1 MPILLSDVI
10 KELNISIE
18 QAEICLSEETDLGD
32 VDFGKDYELTDEQYD
47 ILKERFGKK
56 EIVEGQIVPCT
67 IKLILNDGIIVALS
81 EQEEGIISEREL
93 IMHPELQVEDT
104 IDVLVGSSIDV
115 NGRRRVS
122 YTRALSRRK
131 WDILKDI
138 KQKGEII
145 QGYIKSSNKGGFIVD
160 VMNLEAFLP
169 GSQIDINSID
179 DFDQYVRTTMDFM
192 IIELNPSLHRFVV
205 SHRAIIEEERRREIL
220 SMLEEGSLLEG
231 TVKKIMPYG
240 VLVKAGSILGLIQ
253 KTDLSWNY
261 CNNPHDVVTEGQKLI
276 VVVLKIDQDKK
287 KVAFGLK
294 QLYPNPWDE
303 ENGLIVGSKI
313 EGKVKNI
320 TNYGAFI
327 EIMPGVKGLLHVS
340 EISWKKGVDI
350 NNVLHVGD
358 KIETIV
364 KEVDKDDHKIQLSI
378 KQLQSNPW
386 DNITE
391 KYAIGSIHTGIIRKI
406 AKHYFLV
413 EFEDGVEGFLHAT
426 ELSWT
431 KKFTD
436 ISQFASEND
445 EIQVVVEDINADQR
459 KLTLS
464 HKRLSA
470 DPWKNISLTYPI
482 GSKHVAS
489 IRKALKHGLLAELE
503 EGIEGFIDVTEL
515 SWIKKIKDATQFS
528 ISDDKLEVVVLGYD
542 TKKRKV
548 SLSYKRIVED
558 PWAKADETTFGVNT
572 VHHGIVTDIKGKR
585 YVIRL
590 DNGIEAYSK
599 EKDML
604 KDDNTLAQIGES
616 LDFKVVTLDIV
627 KRQIILSHFALVDDI
642 RKNSL
647 RKKLERGII
656 VQAIIAEISKT
667 GAYFDIEGVKCFIPK
682 DQLSPNKISSV
693 SEEVFVGEILRV
705 VFLYEDEGQFI
716 FSKSILEESKYDEAL
731 YDCSLDE
738 IFATMGIR
746 NNSFA
751 GKVTESATGEKF
763 LSNLI
768 VLHDENDEDYG
779 KLLVDPVN
787 GKSLSAFI
795 GTDVSP
801 LYQVNEY
808 YKVVLSLSWKE
819 YRKKSGTPYLFC
831 IEDGNPIKI
840 ENPYKEVVELT
851 YRKQASPSQ
860 STSIAH
866 LLEEVGINLY
876 TSKKRMFFEL
886 LQNADDA
893 SAKAGVNMKVQICN
907 GFFVVTH
914 NGYAFNRSDFY
925 SITSAAQSTK
935 SANKKKTGYKGIG
948 FKSVFSNSTCVYIK
962 SRGFT
967 FSFDKTNPE
976 YEDFKAFYFKAN
988 GKTTPEEQSEFLR
1001 IYGDEYRQFRGV
1013 KDIPW
1018 QLLPIWDDTYP
1029 ADLKK
1034 SIFHLS
1040 ENVSIALAMP
1050 TDALEKYSQEV
1061 EEVFNNPRFMLFLRN
1076 TRRLQLLLADRMLT
1090 IQKERDIKNKNLV
1103 YLKNSFMSDS
1113 KKLESY
1119 MLSDYD
1125 DITVSDESFE
1135 HCGINI
1141 IKKSKTNKQ
1150 GQIEY
1155 YFSYIDDNGNEGSEV
1170 TGVPDRIASATSTT
1184 ISFAVL
1190 LDNNMDVI
1198 PVKDSSTIYAYLP
1211 MNDERFKFPFYV
1223 NADFIPNSQ
1232 REGISNDNPWNHF
1245 LFYNIGRKIAQTVA
1259 NFAAIEHPQYLNL
1272 LVSSYFKSD
1281 DIGTDDL
1288 ISAFNR
1294 GYEESIKNE
1303 VFILSHKGNIVKQED
1318 IVIDDSCLSSVIGC
1332 DAFLNLVGSTK
1343 ELPSP
1348 DVDSRILKR
1357 DMFTLVEHVTQ
1368 EKVLASMS
1376 TEAGLTILHDWV
1388 NNASDEDY
1396 KKLIALFSSILEKT
1410 PQTRPIIDKFPI
1422 YRFED
1427 NVYSLEFVMQ
1437 SNNYCFTI
1445 GQIEA
1450 VKDILKKIGLNTS
1463 KDNIFT
1469 HELFKYYKESIL
1481 NNYGSIV
1488 VDRVSECVKTGS
1500 NKLDYAERKHLFV
1513 SLAKEKLFLPQVGN
1527 LPLFKNKNDVL
1538 CTPSSLVHSD
1548 KILGTWGYHY
1558 LINDNEY
1565 CLDVDPYLMKIED
1578 VYNNTLYANWASI
1591 VNDIKGEQIEN
1602 LYADSVYLFGLSPQ
1616 NDALSAKIPYVYTGS
1631 KFVLSSQV
1639 LFNDKFISINES
1651 DYTVLSKA
1659 VMSAFGTYTPSH
1671 NIIKYFSDKPFTIS
1685 DTKISSV
1692 RSSLVSNSLSLEE
1705 IEQILKFAK
1714 STEDEFFN
1722 YFIVKKDEEGKFTIS
1737 TRSSKVYQVY
1747 SSDRLTR
1754 DFITNHCSAGLV
1766 LLPEEISKFC
1776 DIVGVQRESAL
1787 YDLIL
1792 QSVNVDEVKE
1802 ELIKVLKYESKVK
1815 FLQKLTTISID
1826 VTKDISKSDYEY
1838 LLFNLA
1844 CSEIEDDSAKESLR
1858 KKIVLKFD
1866 DSEMMALTSI
1876 PHYRDEFST
1885 NGVSFLLSQIFPE
1898 QYNRT
1903 GSISNYIN
1911 KLVDLGLSRIK
1922 LRDLFD
1928 LDKKLSDK
1936 EVFKLFY
1943 KVFSQK
1949 ELPNV
1954 YDLAFILSYHAA
1966 RKKEEK
1972 DIPSLSLYSLKTS
1985 NGQARTLTGD
1995 FYIDKIDFLD
2005 DLYIADTVYAN
2016 LANFLTLPI
2025 ISSGGKNFIAQKPY
2039 ISGNKFVCPHIKASL
2054 TDNEKGV
2061 LMNYMFNLWKG
2072 IEQSKDI
2079 DWSVGFKALEFT
2091 PLHCIIDKKWTI
2103 AGEELPT
2110 WITSWMQE
2118 DKDKYDFLVAVGCWE
2133 ADSDICKM
2141 REAFSI
2147 ETSLYGD
2154 FSVFNTEKAF
2164 FNDDV
2169 LLFNTLAFIEEK
2181 SINLQSEQKQ
2191 TMLSKLIDVINSKA
2205 KHKLEVFE
2213 DFNYDVLK
2221 AKAVEISIPKYIE
2234 WKTNHT
2240 DHSIM
2245 AYSGEMP
2252 IVAKVKG
2259 YGDYVFYTK
2268 ENGDYAYSNSS
2279 VYFNTESKQALL
2291 ELAASKESWLKFE
2304 DLNELGLL
2312 SFNNSDSDDED
2323 NSDRLREKGN
2333 VPKNEQKAINVE
2345 ACKAA
2350 KEYLSMD
2357 DNYDCSAWIPEEDTD
2372 LVRNKVRFNGKPI
2385 VVAVTSSSAGKI
2397 YLYPSKF
2404 AALMVDP
2411 DNLLLNYSKGIIHKL
2426 SFDNIFLNNP
2436 NVNLI
2441 LDSDIVNP
2449 KLIASLARTFL
2460 YSANTC
2466 FVVDNPSFSASETIG
2481 FGLKEKVDGPVIK
2494 YSDDDDIFSF

>member
-18 QAEICLSEETDLGD
+18 QAENCLFEGTDMVD
-32 VDFGKDYELTDEQYD
+32 VTSGKDYELTDEQYD
-47 ILKERFGKK
+47 VLKKRFGEK

-67 IKLILNDGIIVALS
+67 IKFILNDGIIVALS
-81 EQEEGIISEREL
+81 EQKEGIISEREL
-93 IMHPELQVEDT
+93 IMHPELKVDDT
-104 IDVLVGSSIDV
+104 IDVLIGSSIDV

-122 YTRALSRRK
+122 YTRAISRRK
-131 WDILKDI
+131 WEALKEI
-138 KQKGEII
+138 KEKGEII
-145 QGYIKSSNKGGFIVD
+145 QGYIKSSNRGGFIVD
-160 VMNLEAFLP
+160 VMGLEAFLP
-169 GSQIDINSID
+169 GSQIEFNSID
-179 DFDQYVRTTMDFM
+179 DYDQYVGTTMDFK
-192 IIELNPSLHRFVV
+192 IIELNPSLNKFVI
-205 SHRAIIEEERRREIL
+205 SHRAILVEERRREIL
-220 SMLEEGSLLEG
+220 SMLEEGSILEG
-231 TVKKIMPYG
+231 IVKKIMPYG
-240 VLVKAGSILGLIQ
+240 VLVKAGAIWGLIQ
-253 KTDLSWNY
+253 KTDLSWNICY
-261 CNNPHDVVTEGQKLI
+261 DPHDIVTEDQKLE

-303 ENGLIVGSKI
+303 ENGLKVGSKI

-320 TNYGAFI
+320 TKYGAFV
-327 EIMPGVKGLLHVS
+327 EIMPGVNGLLRVS
-340 EISWKKGVDI
+340 ELSWKKSVDI
-350 NNVLHVGD
+350 NNILHLGD
-358 KIETIV
+358 TIEAII
-364 KEVDKDDHKIQLSI
+364 KEVDKDEHKIQLSI
-378 KQLQSNPW
+378 KQLQGDPW
-386 DNITE
+386 DTISE
-391 KYAIGSIHTGIIRKI
+391 KYALGSIHTGTIIKK

-413 EFEDGVEGFLHAT
+413 ELEDGVNGILPGK

-431 KKFTD
+431 KKFAD
-436 ISQFASEND
+436 ISQFANEND
-445 EIQVVVEDINADQR
+445 EIKVVVEDIDAEKR

-464 HKRLSA
+464 HKR
-470 DPWKNISLTYPI
+470 
-482 GSKHVAS
+482 
-489 IRKALKHGLLAELE
+489 
-503 EGIEGFIDVTEL
+503 IE
-515 SWIKKIKDATQFS
+515 
-528 ISDDKLEVVVLGYD
+528 
-542 TKKRKV
+542 
-548 SLSYKRIVED
+548 ED
-558 PWAKADETTFGVNT
+558 PWAKVDETTYGTNT
-572 VHHGIVTDIKGKR
+572 VHHGTVTEIKGKK
-585 YVIRL
+585 YVVRL
-590 DNGIEAYSK
+590 DNGIEAFSK

-604 KDDNTLAQIGES
+604 KDDNTLAQIGDS
-616 LDFKVVTLDIV
+616 LDFKVVTLDVV
-627 KRQIILSHFALVDDI
+627 KRQIILSHIALVNDI
-642 RKNSL
+642 RNNSL
-647 RKKLERGII
+647 RKKLERGVI
-656 VQAIIAEISKT
+656 VQAIITEISKT

-705 VFLYEDEGQFI
+705 VFLYEYDGQFI

-731 YDCSLDE
+731 YECSLDE
-738 IFATMGIR
+738 ILATMGIR
-746 NNSFA
+746 NNCFA

-779 KLLVDPVN
+779 KLLADPVN

-795 GTDVSP
+795 GTDVSSH
-801 LYQVNEY
+801 YQVNQY

-831 IEDGNPIKI
+831 IEDGNPIQI
-840 ENPYKEVVELT
+840 EDPYKEVVELT

-988 GKTTPEEQSEFLR
+988 GKTTPEEQSEFLK

-1018 QLLPIWDDTYP
+1018 QLLPIWDDAYP

-1034 SIFHLS
+1034 SIFHFS

-1050 TDALEKYSQEV
+1050 TDALEKYCQEV
-1061 EEVFNNPRFMLFLRN
+1061 EDVFNNPRFMLFLRN
-1076 TRRLQLLLADRMLT
+1076 TRRLQLLLPDRMLT
-1090 IQKERDIKNKNLV
+1090 IQKERDIKDKNLV
-1103 YLKNSFMSDS
+1103 YLKNSFMPDS

-1125 DITVSDESFE
+1125 DITVSDESFK

-1155 YFSYIDDNGNEGSEV
+1155 YFSFIDDNGNEGSEV

-1190 LDNNMDVI
+1190 LDSNMDVI

-1259 NFAAIEHPQYLNL
+1259 NFASSKHPQYLNL

-1281 DIGTDDL
+1281 DIATDDL

-1294 GYEESIKNE
+1294 GYEDSIKNE
-1303 VFILSHKGNIVKQED
+1303 AFILSHKGNIVKQED
-1318 IVIDDSCLSSVIGC
+1318 IVIDDSNLSSIIGC

-1343 ELPSP
+1343 ELPNP
-1348 DVDSRILKR
+1348 DVDSKILKR
-1357 DMFTLVEHVTQ
+1357 DMFTSVEHITQ
-1368 EKVLASMS
+1368 ENVLTSLS
-1376 TEAGLTILHDWV
+1376 TEAGLAILHDWV
-1388 NNASDEDY
+1388 KNASDEDY
-1396 KKLIALFSSILEKT
+1396 KKLVALLSSILEKT
-1410 PQTRPIIDKFPI
+1410 PQNRPIIDKFPI

-1427 NVYSLEFVMQ
+1427 NVYSLDFVMC
-1437 SNNYCFTI
+1437 SKNYCFTI

-1469 HELFKYYKESIL
+1469 HELFKHYKDSSL

-1488 VDRVSECVKTGS
+1488 VDRVCECVKTGA
-1500 NKLDYAERKHLFV
+1500 NKLDYADRKQLFV
-1513 SLAKEKLFLPQVGN
+1513 SLSKEKLFHAQLEN
-1527 LPLFKNKNDVL
+1527 LLLFKNKNGVL
-1538 CTPSSLVHSD
+1538 CTPNSLVHSD
-1548 KILGTWGYHY
+1548 KISGSWGYRY
-1558 LINDNEY
+1558 LINDDEY
-1565 CLDVDPYLMKIED
+1565 CQDVDGYLMKIEN
-1578 VYNNTLYANWASI
+1578 VYNNTLYTNWASI
-1591 VNDIKGEQIEN
+1591 ANDIKGEQIEK
-1602 LYADSVYLFGLSPQ
+1602 LYADCVYLFSLSPK
-1616 NDALSAKIPYVYTGS
+1616 NVALNTDIPYVYTGS
-1631 KFVLSSQV
+1631 KFVLASQV
-1639 LFNDKFISINES
+1639 LFNDKFSSITES
-1651 DYTVLSKA
+1651 DYTVLSNA
-1659 VMSAFGTYTPSH
+1659 VLSVFGLYTPSY
-1671 NIIKYFSDKPFTIS
+1671 NIINYFKNKPFKLS
-1685 DTKISSV
+1685 DTKLSTV

-1705 IEQILKFAK
+1705 VEQILKFAQ
-1714 STEDEFFN
+1714 SSEDEFFN
-1722 YFIVKKDEEGKFTIS
+1722 YFIIKKNNEGKFTIS
-1737 TRSSKVYQVY
+1737 IRPSKVYQVY
-1747 SSDRLTR
+1747 SADILTR

-1766 LLPEEISKFC
+1766 LLPEEISKYNGLA
-1776 DIVGVQRESAL
+1776 GVQKESAL
-1787 YDLIL
+1787 CDLIL

-1802 ELIKVLKYESKVK
+1802 ELIKILKYESKGK

-1826 VTKDISKSDYEY
+1826 VAKDISKSDYEY
-1838 LLFNLA
+1838 LLFDLA
-1844 CSEIEDDSAKESLR
+1844 CSEIKDDSDKESLR
-1858 KKIVLKFD
+1858 KKIFIKFD
-1866 DSEMMALTSI
+1866 DSELMALTSI

-1885 NGVSFLLSQIFPE
+1885 NGVSLLLSQIFPD
-1898 QYNRT
+1898 QYKRT
-1903 GSISNYIN
+1903 GNISNYIN
-1911 KLVDLGLSRIK
+1911 KLVDLGLSRVK

-1936 EVFKLFY
+1936 EVYKLFY
-1943 KVFSQK
+1943 KTFSQK
-1949 ELPNV
+1949 QLPNV

-1966 RKKEEK
+1966 RKKEGK

-1985 NGQARTLTGD
+1985 NGKARTLVGD
-1995 FYIDKIDFLD
+1995 FFIDNVDFLD
-2005 DLYIADTVYAN
+2005 DLFIADSAYAN
-2016 LANFLTLPI
+2016 LGTYISLPI
-2025 ISSGGKNFIAQKPY
+2025 ISSDGKNFIAQKPY
-2039 ISGNKFVCPHIKASL
+2039 ISGNKFICPHIKASL
-2054 TDNEKGV
+2054 TDNEKAV
-2061 LMNYMFNLWKG
+2061 LMDYMFNLWKG
-2072 IEQSKDI
+2072 HQHNIDI

-2091 PLHCIIDKKWTI
+2091 PLHCILDKKWTI
-2103 AGEELPT
+2103 SGEELPT

-2118 DKDKYDFLVAVGCWE
+2118 DKERYDFLVSVGCWE
-2133 ADSDICKM
+2133 TDSVICRM

-2147 ETSLYGD
+2147 ETSQYSN
-2154 FSVFNTEKAF
+2154 FSVFNTDKAF

-2169 LLFNTLAFIEEK
+2169 LLFNTLAFIKEK
-2181 SINLQSEQKQ
+2181 GIKLQSEQKQ
-2191 TMLSKLIDVINSKA
+2191 SMLSKLIEVINSKA
-2205 KHKLEVFE
+2205 RRKLEIVE
-2213 DFNYDVLK
+2213 GFNYDILK
-2221 AKAVEISIPKYIE
+2221 ARAVEISMPKYIE
-2234 WKTNHT
+2234 WKTKNT
-2240 DHSIM
+2240 THSIM
-2245 AYSGEMP
+2245 SYSGEMP
-2252 IVAKVKG
+2252 IVAKVNG
-2259 YGDYVFYTK
+2259 FGDYVFYTK
-2268 ENGDYAYSNSS
+2268 ENGDYAYSNTS
-2279 VYFNTESKQALL
+2279 VYYNTESKQALL

-2312 SFNNSDSDDED
+2312 SFNNTGSDDED
-2323 NSDRLREKGN
+2323 NSDRLREKDN
-2333 VPKNEQKAINVE
+2333 LSKDEQKTINVE
-2345 ACKAA
+2345 ACRAA
-2350 KEYLSMD
+2350 KDYLSMD
-2357 DNYDCSAWIPEEDTD
+2357 DNYDCSEWIPEEDTD

-2411 DNLLLNYSKGIIHKL
+2411 DNLLLNYSKGVIHKL
-2426 SFDNIFLNNP
+2426 SFDSIFLNNP

-2460 YSANTC
+2460 YSKNTC
-2466 FVVDNPSFSASETIG
+2466 FVVDNPSFSASEAIG

-2494 YSDDDDIFSF
+2494 YSDDDDIFSY